1 MKIDGYFMGVK
12 CNFPNKERKNNKIR
26 RRRRKRA
33 AHREREKEKEK
44 GFA

>member
-1 MKIDGYFMGVK
+1 MKMDGYFMGVK

-26 RRRRKRA
+26 RRKSE